1 VVPPSSKHNKI
12 LKMIKEVKNMNKVLV
27 AAKSALDNF
36 ECDNSRFVKADY
48 DFDIYSDGYQV
59 DVKMDAKLFQVLG
72 DLVQEFGVG
81 VETHMLHEGVIRVF
95 VSND

>member
-1 VVPPSSKHNKI
+1 
-12 LKMIKEVKNMNKVLV
+12 MNEVLV
-27 AAKSALDNF
+27 AVKSALDSF
-36 ECDNSRFVKADY
+36 ECNNSRFIEADY
-48 DFDIYSDGYQV
+48 DFGIYSDGYQV